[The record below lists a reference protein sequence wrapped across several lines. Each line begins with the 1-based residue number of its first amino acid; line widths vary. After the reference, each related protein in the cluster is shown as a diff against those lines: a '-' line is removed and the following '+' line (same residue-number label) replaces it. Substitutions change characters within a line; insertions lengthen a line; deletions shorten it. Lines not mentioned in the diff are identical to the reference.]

1 MYEKKD
7 LFDFMMERVREVG
20 KQFGLKDPQAFP
32 RWFALMCFQNPMD
45 VRTTDASGDG
55 KVDLFFR
62 VNDRDRIESHILNAK
77 FTSRYNETAPVGFYD
92 EITRFWQAFSNK
104 PSRGKYLKS
113 VRQELRAE
121 YKTLLN
127 AYDERRASLVFVTN
141 HRRNERQYAAVES
154 YGVKVYHLE
163 DIVQFMADHMEDAMP
178 RTPEML
184 LTGIGSVLSPD
195 KQDTNVPTSIVFAR
209 LVDFINYMEHDRYS
223 LLFARNVR
231 LSLGDTPVN
240 VEIRE
245 TFENAPGEF
254 AFSNNG
260 ITMLCERHRH
270 DPGTKELTVEN
281 PRVVNGSQTLHSIRD
296 SQTPA
301 RNARV
306 MLRIIEI
313 PAPSPNDLEAQIQ
326 NRKAIIQKISVRSNR
341 QNPIKR
347 WNLVSND
354 DFQQDLARFFR
365 KKNFFYER
373 RQREWIVRKADLRSV
388 GIKRGPTIKNLA
400 QLISSY
406 YFEKKNLGPA
416 VAKSSVGKLFEG
428 KAYDAIAR
436 THPELAYQLYLM
448 DGITSHSFRML
459 AETKKYVRNL
469 IGHADL
475 SFFSRCV
482 SVFNSCGVKWGRSQ
496 FSDLLEEQVN
506 APTSAWRRLAE
517 LLLQQVDD
525 QYHKESRAYLRKE
538 GRELTRNNFFKS
550 QRYVGKLLA
559 LPISVAAKRFG
570 RAILS
575 RREES

>member
-1 MYEKKD
+1 MYEKKQ
-7 LFDFMMERVREVG
+7 LFDFMLDRVREVG
-20 KQFGLKDPQAFP
+20 KQFGLKEPQAFP
-32 RWFALMCFQNPMD
+32 RWFATMYFQSPMD
-45 VRTTDASGDG
+45 IRTTDSTGDG

-62 VNDRDRIESHILNAK
+62 VNDHDRIENHILNAK
-77 FTSRYNETAPVGFYD
+77 FTSRYNELAPASFYD
-92 EITRFWQAFSNK
+92 EITRFWQAFANK
-104 PSRGKYLKS
+104 PSRNKYLKS

-121 YKTLLN
+121 YRALLN
-127 AYDERRASLVFVTN
+127 AYDEEHASLVFVTN
-141 HRRNERQYAAVES
+141 HRRNDRQYGAVES
-154 YGVKVYHLE
+154 YGVQVFHLE
-163 DIVQFMADHMEDAMP
+163 DIIQFMADHMEDAMP

-209 LVDFINYMEHDRYS
+209 LVDFISYMEHDRYS

-240 VEIRE
+240 AEIRE
-245 TFENAPGEF
+245 TFEDAPGEF

-270 DPGTKELTVEN
+270 DPGTKELTIEN

-296 SQTPA
+296 SEAPA

-313 PAPSPNDLEAQIQ
+313 PAPSPNDLPTQIQ
-326 NRKAIIQKISVRSNR
+326 SRKEVIQKISVRSNR

-347 WNLVSND
+347 WNLVAND

-365 KKNFFYER
+365 KKNLFYER

-388 GIKRGPTIKNLA
+388 GVRRGPTIRGLA

-406 YFEKKNLGPA
+406 HFNSKNLGPA
-416 VAKSSVGKLFEG
+416 VAKSSVGELFEE
-428 KAYDAIAR
+428 KAYNTIR
-436 THPELAYQLYLM
+436 KTPPELAYQLYLI
-448 DGITSHSFRML
+448 DEILSPNFRSL
-459 AETKKYVRNL
+459 SERKKYIKNL

-475 SFFSRCV
+475 SFFSQCV
-482 SVFNSCGVKWGRSQ
+482 RALDSCGAKWGKSQ
-496 FSDLLEEQVN
+496 LSDLLEQQLETQIK
-506 APTSAWRRLAE
+506 AWRRISEAE
-517 LLLQQVDD
+517 LQQMDE
-525 QYHKESRAYLRKE
+525 QYGKVSQTYRRKE
-538 GRELTRNNFFKS
+538 ARELTRNNFFKS
-550 QRYVGKLLA
+550 QRYVGKLLR
-559 LPISVAAKRFG
+559 LPIPAAAKKSA

-575 RREES
+575 